1 MKRDVSE
8 VEATKPSFR
17 RKVAKRWYQAH
28 GACFNPYKDFC
39 KRQT

>member
-8 VEATKPSFR
+8 VEATKSSFR

-39 KRQT
+39 K